1 MVWYDCLSTVDW
13 LSKCHFSDS
22 KSNHNYSKINRI
34 WLVID
39 FSANHYVRYISKV
52 NKRCKVNNKVEK
64 VKTMMN
70 DSTIL
75 SCPIFESWGIFTNKI
90 CYNEW

>member
-22 KSNHNYSKINRI
+22 KSNHNNSNVNRI

-52 NKRCKVNNKVEK
+52 NKRWGREI
-64 VKTMMN
+64 KTMMKY
-70 DSTIL
+70 STIL